1 MFYIHSMFLLF
12 WRAFPKWLPMTT
24 HMYLVV
30 VLGIKNLRK
39 KSPLQKLKDNL
50 VGPPSSTLPIC
61 RLPTV
66 QTLLARILGIR
77 QKLELEGKRT
87 NTIPNTS
94 IADMLV
100 TEIIDIW
107 ERAAIPVIRKDK
119 IKAKLLKIINEFEL
133 KIINC
138 KRDNLHENPE
148 KLDTYKQSIKQL
160 FDIAPSNLE
169 ALSTSTLWAW
179 CLLDWH
185 HDNYRI

>member
-1 MFYIHSMFLLF
+1 MVTNDNPHVPGGS
-12 WRAFPKWLPMTT
+12 P
-24 HMYLVV
+24 
-30 VLGIKNLRK
+30 GKNFRK

-77 QKLELEGKRT
+77 QKLELEGKHT

-160 FDIAPSNLE
+160 FDIASSNLE
-169 ALSTSTLWAW
+169 ALSTSTL
-179 CLLDWH
+179 
-185 HDNYRI
+185 